1 MPNSLLTCIE
11 FSNVGDFYSALERE
25 VNIASDISI
34 VAVLVMSMHRSDRL
48 SAMLTP
54 DYAQATR
61 AAFLERIRPVLRDKD
76 SFVFATENECWFL
89 LPQLSSDALAILA
102 VHRVLSALST
112 PLKIGSHTIFFNP
125 CIGIACAPVHARS
138 ATALLR
144 AADTAQKNAQL
155 GNLRFLLAHGAEDAS
170 AGPEDLPRALE
181 DVLDANRL
189 EMRYQPKVELRS
201 NSVVSVEA
209 LVRWPSDHPQTVAT
223 PLLIEIA
230 ERCDM
235 IELLTMRVFNKVLQ
249 EMVGWR
255 QSGLTILVWIN
266 LSAKLLSL
274 EHLPTILSRVLS
286 IWNIPTSSIGLE
298 ITESAF
304 INDIEHTTN
313 VLFELKALGFHLSID
328 DFGTGYSSLAYLRR
342 FPIDELKIDR
352 MFIHGMTE
360 SLQDRQI
367 VQSIIGLA
375 HNFGLQVV
383 AEGVEQA
390 ATLTELD
397 ILGCDQIQGYL
408 FARPMPGDDLIG
420 WCNAFNRT
428 AKVK

>member
-1 MPNSLLTCIE
+1 
-11 FSNVGDFYSALERE
+11 
-25 VNIASDISI
+25 
-34 VAVLVMSMHRSDRL
+34 
-48 SAMLTP
+48 
-54 DYAQATR
+54 
-61 AAFLERIRPVLRDKD
+61 
-76 SFVFATENECWFL
+76 
-89 LPQLSSDALAILA
+89 
-102 VHRVLSALST
+102 
-112 PLKIGSHTIFFNP
+112 
-125 CIGIACAPVHARS
+125 
-138 ATALLR
+138 
-144 AADTAQKNAQL
+144 
-155 GNLRFLLAHGAEDAS
+155 
-170 AGPEDLPRALE
+170 
-181 DVLDANRL
+181 
-189 EMRYQPKVELRS
+189 
-201 NSVVSVEA
+201 
-209 LVRWPSDHPQTVAT
+209 
-223 PLLIEIA
+223 
-230 ERCDM
+230 
-235 IELLTMRVFNKVLQ
+235 
-249 EMVGWR
+249 
-255 QSGLTILVWIN
+255 
-266 LSAKLLSL
+266 
-274 EHLPTILSRVLS
+274 
-286 IWNIPTSSIGLE
+286 LE

-428 AKVK
+428 AKLK